1 MYASP
6 IPGAPSAGGSLNKKL
21 VTMSL
26 TFGVLFLT
34 ANSAWAFSAP
44 SQGAMWY
51 ELYEVFYDNLVTG
64 PLGAALVGGV
74 LGWGIM
80 AAVRGSV
87 LTFIICSLAAAVV
100 YNLESVVSGF
110 GMIA

>member
-1 MYASP
+1 MLLPYS
-6 IPGAPSAGGSLNKKL
+6 GAPSAGGTLNKKL
-21 VTMSL
+21 LTLSL
-26 TFGVLFLT
+26 TLGVLFLT

-87 LTFIICSLAAAVV
+87 LTFVICSLAAAVV
-100 YNLESVVSGF
+100 YNLESVVGGF

>member
-1 MYASP
+1 M
-6 IPGAPSAGGSLNKKL
+6 NKKVFTLLFTLGAL
-21 VTMSL
+21 V
-26 TFGVLFLT
+26 LT

-51 ELYEVFYDNLVTG
+51 ELYEVFYNNLVTG

-87 LTFIICSLAAAVV
+87 LTFVICSLAAAVV